1 MGKLWPGALPTVG
14 GEVAAGSEV
23 AVAGEGAVEAGPAD
37 RLGADGADGLACGAA
52 AGGSSTPHE
61 TRPPTV
67 RRAASQATVRRD
79 MRPILR
85 HEEPVP

>member
-14 GEVAAGSEV
+14 GEVAAGS
-23 AVAGEGAVEAGPAD
+23 EGAVEAGPAD